1 MKMTYIKYMRTK
13 LKLNIS
19 EMAMNTGIPL
29 TTYQRMEAGV
39 VDLNDQKY
47 KQVKALADFF
57 DITVDEL
64 IYKSKHFNKESV
76 Q

>member
-64 IYKSKHFNKESV
+64 IYKSKHFNKEGV

>member
-1 MKMTYIKYMRTK
+1 MTYIKYMRTK

-39 VDLNDQKY
+39 VDLNNQKY

-64 IYKSKHFNKESV
+64 IDKSKYFDKESA

>member
-1 MKMTYIKYMRTK
+1 MTYIKYMRTK

-29 TTYQRMEAGV
+29 TTYQRMESGA
-39 VDLNDQKY
+39 VDLNNQKY
-47 KQVKALADFF
+47 KQVKALADLF

-64 IYKSKHFNKESV
+64 IYKSEHFNKEGTY
-76 Q
+76 

>member
-1 MKMTYIKYMRTK
+1 MTYIKYMRTK

-29 TTYQRMEAGV
+29 TTYQRMESGA
-39 VDLNDQKY
+39 VDLNNQKY
-47 KQVKALADFF
+47 KQVKALADLF

-64 IYKSKHFNKESV
+64 IYKSEHFNKEGAY
-76 Q
+76 

>member
-1 MKMTYIKYMRTK
+1 MTYIKYMRTK

-64 IYKSKHFNKESV
+64 IDKSKHFNKEGA

>member
-1 MKMTYIKYMRTK
+1 MTYIKYMRTK

-64 IYKSKHFNKESV
+64 IYKSKHFDKESV

>member
-1 MKMTYIKYMRTK
+1 MTYIKYMRTK

-64 IYKSKHFNKESV
+64 IYKSKHFNKEGV

>member
-29 TTYQRMEAGV
+29 TTYQRMEAGA

-64 IYKSKHFNKESV
+64 IYKSKHFNKEGV

>member
-64 IYKSKHFNKESV
+64 IYKSKHFDKESV

>member
-1 MKMTYIKYMRTK
+1 MTYIKYMRTK

-29 TTYQRMEAGV
+29 TTYQRMEAGA

-64 IYKSKHFNKESV
+64 IYKSKHFNKEGV

>member
-19 EMAMNTGIPL
+19 EIAMNTGIPL

-64 IYKSKHFNKESV
+64 IYKSKHFNKEGV